1 MKGNDA
7 NATFIYQTDQVPVHR
22 WRQVMEIC
30 QAYEKCL
37 LDGQTTPA
45 EDFAFQYPSVPKD
58 LLLPELERVRGECIE
73 EATTPSQIEPFEY
86 PQSDRYQILDEIR
99 SGGMGQVF
107 RAFDRAC
114 GRLVA
119 LKKIRKEFAQDT
131 RARRRFLAEVE
142 LTADLEHPGVIP
154 IYDQSVD
161 STGREFYVMRLICGD
176 GSGTLQ
182 QAIERFHSQSD
193 SDFSSRKRFWNSSKR
208 GAFRKLVESVLAI
221 VETTAHAHSRGI
233 AHRDLKPANIL
244 VGPYGETLIADWGL
258 AKRINSPGQQL
269 SNLVAIASSDKPMS
283 HSESTWA
290 STAPGVGTPG
300 FRAPETESATKS
312 PNLIAADIYSL
323 GAILDCVITGTP
335 SRSQDNSENQSLP
348 QIPTAAV
355 APLLA
360 IAQKAMANDVADR
373 YQSAQ
378 LLGLDIRNWLAGE
391 PVSAYPES
399 TAERIWKWPTRHR
412 LLATAMASGLLITL
426 LASGLFSWMQLAQ
439 KAELQK
445 LLATTSTLL
454 EENQKAK
461 KSVEEA
467 FSQRESLALHAI
479 IEFQSLLTMNPSLQA
494 DSQFRSVR
502 EKVLQESR
510 TFYENLAKSVD
521 ESLDLDQRSLDKLS
535 DAALALILL
544 ENELGNYSD
553 SLQVAQSAC
562 ERLEKV
568 VTPSDRLRYQLGRI
582 LAFKGNI
589 ATRNG
594 WKAQGALDQDKAIGY
609 LEPLID
615 SPELS
620 QEDRRKAVSLWSRA
634 ASPMSI
640 GMASKGEFQQATELL
655 QRILSRLENLQTE
668 DFQEELLK
676 IQSYG
681 NLAMVRYFAKDK
693 DGAYG
698 AIEKADGSVK
708 RCQAM
713 LHESVPFREI
723 IEFEIMRSTL
733 ARFQSDLMLMDGKT
747 APALELQGQTLENLT
762 TAARRYPSNA
772 DIHMA
777 YHSCCSR
784 LQTVLRENGRVSEAR
799 RVVDNWVRL
808 ALELFQEDHSN
819 PKTGEFLMH
828 AHHSLGHF
836 SEATNE
842 FVQAQES
849 YQSALAVANRMIQS
863 TQATANVLSQAM
875 ELHVHLIKFELK
887 ANRNDTA
894 EEHFQQAIGHALELK
909 ALPSPNE
916 GSLLSIKQQME
927 NALRFAQELGNQEL
941 KDAWSKKIAHEG
953 LLPAS

>member
-1 MKGNDA
+1 MLANDTEE
-7 NATFIYQTDQVPVHR
+7 NFIYQTDEVSLKQ
-22 WRQVMEIC
+22 WREVMQACQTYENHLLCGQATTAEEFASQFPEIP
-30 QAYEKCL
+30 KHL
-37 LDGQTTPA
+37 LT
-45 EDFAFQYPSVPKD
+45 
-58 LLLPELERVRGECIE
+58 PELERVRSECLD
-73 EATTPSQIEPFEY
+73 APSRSKQVDQVEY
-86 PQSDRYQILDEIR
+86 SPSERYLILDEIR

-119 LKKIRKEFAQDT
+119 LKKIRSEFAEEPSM
-131 RARRRFLAEVE
+131 RRRFLAEVE

-161 STGREFYVMRLICGD
+161 GSGREFYVMRLIHGD
-176 GSGTLQ
+176 GTGTLQ
-182 QAIERFHSQSD
+182 QAIRSFHSPSEFQPPSH
-193 SDFSSRKRFWNSSKR
+193 KGFWNSAKR
-208 GAFRKLVESVLAI
+208 GEFRKLVESVLAI
-221 VETTAHAHSRGI
+221 VDTTAHAHSRGI
-233 AHRDLKPANIL
+233 AHRDLKPSNIL
-244 VGPYGETLIADWGL
+244 IGPYGETLIADWGL
-258 AKRINSPGQQL
+258 AKRMDALAQSYSNPSAQSATEENL
-269 SNLVAIASSDKPMS
+269 SDTESQSLVS
-283 HSESTWA
+283 
-290 STAPGVGTPG
+290 APGVGTPG
-300 FRAPETESATKS
+300 FRAPETQIGST
-312 PNLIAADIYSL
+312 PTNMVAADIYSL
-323 GAILDCVITGTP
+323 GAILDCVITGSAVP
-335 SRSQDNSENQSLP
+335 SGSDKHPSMASALP
-348 QIPTAAV
+348 LI
-355 APLLA
+355 A
-360 IAQKAMANDVADR
+360 IAKKAMACEVADR
-373 YQSAQ
+373 YESAES
-378 LLGLDIRNWLAGE
+378 LRLDISNWLAGE

-399 TAERIWKWPTRHR
+399 MAERIWKWPTRHR
-412 LLATAMASGLLITL
+412 LLATATASGLLITL
-426 LASGLFSWMQLAQ
+426 VASGLFSWSQFKQ
-439 KAELQK
+439 KAELKQ
-445 LLATTSTLL
+445 LLTTSSILL
-454 EENQKAK
+454 EENQQAK
-461 KSVEEA
+461 KSIEEA
-467 FSQRESLALHAI
+467 FSQREALALRAI
-479 IEFQSLLTMNPSLQA
+479 IEFQSLLTMNPSLQS
-494 DSQFRSVR
+494 DLQFRGVR
-502 EKVLQESR
+502 EKVLKESR
-510 TFYENLAKSVD
+510 TFYESLAKSVD
-521 ESLDLDQRSLDKLS
+521 QSPDIDHRSLEKLS
-535 DAALALILL
+535 EAATALMLL

-553 SLQVAQSAC
+553 SLRIAQSAC
-562 ERLEKV
+562 SRIEAV
-568 VTPSDRLRYQLGRI
+568 VDPSDRLRYHLGRI

-594 WKAQGALDQDKAIGY
+594 WRAQGALDQDKAVSY

-615 SPELS
+615 SSELD
-620 QEDRRKAVSLWSRA
+620 QEDRQKAISLWSRA
-634 ASPMSI
+634 ASPTSI
-640 GMASKGEFQQATELL
+640 AMASKGEFQQATELL
-655 QRILSRLENLQTE
+655 QKILSRLENLQTE

-747 APALELQGQTLENLT
+747 DPAIGIQQQTLENLT
-762 TAARRYPSNA
+762 AAARRYPSNA

-784 LQTVLRENGRVSEAR
+784 LQTVLRENGRASEAR
-799 RVVDNWVRL
+799 KVVDNWVRL
-808 ALELFQEDHSN
+808 ALELFQEDQSN

-836 SEATNE
+836 SETTNE
-842 FVQAQES
+842 PVQAQES
-849 YQSALAVANRMIQS
+849 YQSALAVATRMIQS
-863 TQATANVLSQAM
+863 TQATANVLSQAT

-909 ALPSPNE
+909 ALPRPSE
-916 GSLLSIKQQME
+916 GSLQSIKQQME